1 MENKVKHNKSKIL
14 FIITIVLIIITIGCL
29 FYKNS
34 CKQKERD
41 YLSEHMTDDIKLKY
55 KSINQYEYEQIQE
68 QKNELWKMRTT
79 SENIFLASCVI
90 TVIFLVSGIVV
101 FIIEKKKEI

>member
-1 MENKVKHNKSKIL
+1 MKKSKIL
-14 FIITIVLIIITIGCL
+14 FIVTIILVIITIGCL

-41 YLSEHMTDDIKLKY
+41 YLSEHMTDDIELKY

-68 QKNELWKMRTT
+68 QKSELWKSRTT
-79 SENIFLASCVI
+79 SENIFWASCII
-90 TVIFLVSGIVV
+90 TGIFLVSGIVV
-101 FIIEKKKEI
+101 FTIEKKKKI